1 MWHNS
6 YFVVPAV
13 LLAAAAL
20 YAART
25 RQHIGRV
32 RYAKGLPG
40 RGLPLLDTAFL
51 SGGPGRVF
59 DTAVVRMH
67 MSEQVVISRS
77 GLVTL
82 TGSKPYDAVDKA
94 VQDAVGPT
102 GSRQLGSLRHTV
114 MRSAAVQE
122 IGDRLADRG
131 LLRRPERLRRARTAR
146 RLLWLALLLVVAS
159 AVASLLLDDGTAGH
173 DRPNLWVPGLLLFG
187 GLTALLATAPVK
199 GRITPA
205 GQRQLSLMQGTPWK
219 PNAGMP
225 PRLAGGALLGA
236 LALGGLAAAGL
247 DNPELEAAMLTAS
260 AEEEAVRQA
269 VAANAS
275 SSSSSSSSS
284 ASSASSCSSG
294 SSGSDGGSASWCGSS
309 DSGSSGS
316 GCGSSS
322 CGSSSSSC
330 GSSSSS
336 CGSSSSSSCGSSS
349 SSSCGSSCGGGCGG
363 S

>member
-6 YFVVPAV
+6 YFIVPAV

-20 YAART
+20 HAYRT
-25 RQHIGRV
+25 RQHVGRV

-59 DTAVVRMH
+59 DTALVRMH
-67 MSEQVVISRS
+67 MSEQAVVSRS

-82 TGSKPYDAVDKA
+82 TGAKPYDAVDKA

-102 GSRQLGSLRHTV
+102 GSRQIGSLRRAV

-131 LLRRPERLRRARTAR
+131 LLRRPERLRRARNAR
-146 RLLWLALLLVVAS
+146 RLLWLALLLVAAS
-159 AVASLLLDDGTAGH
+159 AVAAVLLDDGAAGH
-173 DRPNLWVPGLLLFG
+173 DRPNLWPPGI
-187 GLTALLATAPVK
+187 LLALGFVTLLVTLPIRS
-199 GRITPA
+199 RITPA
-205 GQRQLSLMQGTPWK
+205 GQRQLSLMQGRPWT

-236 LALGGLAAAGL
+236 LALGGLAAAGME
-247 DNPELEAAMLTAS
+247 DQELQAAMLAAS
-260 AEEEAVRQA
+260 TEEEAVRQA
-269 VAANAS
+269 VAANGAS
-275 SSSSSSSSS
+275 SAPSSS
-284 ASSASSCSSG
+284 SSASSCSSG
-294 SSGSDGGSASWCGSS
+294 SDGGSAAWCGSS

-316 GCGSSS
+316 SGCGSSGSSGCGSSS
-322 CGSSSSSC
+322 SSGCGSSSSSC
-330 GSSSSS
+330 SS
-336 CGSSSSSSCGSSS
+336 GSSSCGSSS
-349 SSSCGSSCGGGCGG
+349 SSSCGSSCGGGCG

>member
-6 YFVVPAV
+6 YFIVPAV
-13 LLAAAAL
+13 LLVTAAL

-25 RQHIGRV
+25 RQRVGRV

-59 DTAVVRMH
+59 DTAMVRMH
-67 MSEQVVISRS
+67 LNEQAVVSRS

-82 TGSKPYDAVDKA
+82 TGAKPYDAVDKA

-102 GSRQLGSLRHTV
+102 GSREIGPLRHAV

-146 RLLWLALLLVVAS
+146 RLLWLAMLLVVAS
-159 AVASLLLDDGTAGH
+159 AVAALLLDDGAAGH
-173 DRPNLWVPGLLLFG
+173 DRPNLWTPGLLLVG
-187 GLTALLATAPVK
+187 GFATLLATAPFK

-219 PNAGMP
+219 PNAGVP
-225 PRLAGGALLGA
+225 PQLAGGALLGA

-247 DNPELEAAMLTAS
+247 DNPELEAAMLAAS

-269 VAANAS
+269 VAANSLS
-275 SSSSSSSSS
+275 SSSSSSG
-284 ASSASSCSSG
+284 SSCG
-294 SSGSDGGSASWCGSS
+294 GGSASWCGSS

-322 CGSSSSSC
+322 CGSSSSSSSC

-336 CGSSSSSSCGSSS
+336 SCGSSSSSCGSSS
-349 SSSCGSSCGGGCGG
+349 SSSCGSSCGGGGCG

>member
-1 MWHNS
+1 MWHNA
-6 YFVVPAV
+6 YFTVPAV

-20 YAART
+20 YAWRT
-25 RQHIGRV
+25 RQHVGQV
-32 RYAKGLPG
+32 PYAKGLPG
-40 RGLPLLDTAFL
+40 RGLPLLDAAFL

-59 DTAVVRMH
+59 DTALVRMH
-67 MSEQVVISRS
+67 MSEQAVISRS

-82 TGSKPYDAVDKA
+82 TGAKPYDAVDQA
-94 VQDAVGPT
+94 VQAAVGPT
-102 GSRQLGSLRHTV
+102 GSRQLAPLRRTV

-146 RLLWLALLLVVAS
+146 RLLWLALLVVAAS
-159 AVASLLLDDGTAGH
+159 AVAAELLDDGVAGRE
-173 DRPNLWVPGLLLFG
+173 RPNLWIPGLLLLSGF
-187 GLTALLATAPVK
+187 ASLLATPTVK

-205 GQRQLSLMQGTPWK
+205 GQRQLSLMQGSPWK
-219 PNAGMP
+219 PNAGVS

-247 DNPELEAAMLTAS
+247 GDQELEAAMLAAT
-260 AEEEAVRQA
+260 AEEEAVRQTT
-269 VAANAS
+269 AAGAATS

-284 ASSASSCSSG
+284 C

-322 CGSSSSSC
+322 CGSSSSSSGC

-349 SSSCGSSCGGGCGG
+349 SSSCGSSCGGGCG

>member
-6 YFVVPAV
+6 YFIVPAI
-13 LLAAAAL
+13 LLAAAAVH
-20 YAART
+20 AVRT
-25 RQHIGRV
+25 RQRIGQV

-51 SGGPGRVF
+51 SGGPARVF
-59 DTAVVRMH
+59 DTALVRMH
-67 MSEQVVISRS
+67 MSEQAVVSRS

-82 TGSKPYDAVDKA
+82 TGAKPYDAVDKA

-102 GSRQLGSLRHTV
+102 GSRQLGPLRRTV
-114 MRSAAVQE
+114 MRSTAVQE

-131 LLRRPERLRRARTAR
+131 LMRRPERLRRARTAR
-146 RLLWLALLLVVAS
+146 RLLWLALLLVAASMVA
-159 AVASLLLDDGTAGH
+159 APLLDDGAAGH
-173 DRPNLWVPGLLLFG
+173 ERPKLWIPVILLIVG
-187 GLTALLATAPVK
+187 VVSLLVTPLVK
-199 GRITPA
+199 SRITPA
-205 GQRQLSLMQGTPWK
+205 GQRQLSLMQGPWK
-219 PNAGMP
+219 PNAGVS

-247 DNPELEAAMLTAS
+247 GEPELEAAMLAAS
-260 AEEEAVRQA
+260 TDDEEFFRQA
-269 VAANAS
+269 TAANGSATS

-284 ASSASSCSSG
+284 C
-294 SSGSDGGSASWCGSS
+294 SSGSDGGSAAWCGSS

-316 GCGSSS
+316 SGSGCGSSGCGSSSAS

-336 CGSSSSSSCGSSS
+336 CGSSSSSSCGSS
-349 SSSCGSSCGGGCGG
+349 CGGGGCG

>member
-6 YFVVPAV
+6 FFIVPAV

-25 RQHIGRV
+25 RRRIGHVPHAR
-32 RYAKGLPG
+32 GLPG
-40 RGLPLLDTAFL
+40 RGLPLLDAAFL

-59 DTAVVRMH
+59 DTALVRMH
-67 MSEQVVISRS
+67 LGEQVVISRS

-82 TGSKPYDAVDKA
+82 VGARPYDAVDQA
-94 VQDAVGPT
+94 VQEAVGPT
-102 GSRQLGSLRHTV
+102 GSREIAPLRRTV

-146 RLLWLALLLVVAS
+146 RLLWSAMLVV
-159 AVASLLLDDGTAGH
+159 VAFTVAAELLDDGAHGH
-173 DRPNLWVPGLLLFG
+173 DRPNLWIPGALLVAG
-187 GLTALLATAPVK
+187 VLTLLATPSVR

-205 GQRQLSLMQGTPWK
+205 GTRQLTLMDGSPWTPHSGV
-219 PNAGMP
+219 PS
-225 PRLAGGALLGA
+225 RLAGGALLGA

-247 DNPELEAAMLTAS
+247 DDQELEAAMLAAA

-269 VAANAS
+269 AASSSSSVFPS
-275 SSSSSSSSS
+275 SSSSSSSCSS
-284 ASSASSCSSG
+284 SSC
-294 SSGSDGGSASWCGSS
+294 GGSASWCGSA
-309 DSGSSGS
+309 DSGSSGG

-322 CGSSSSSC
+322 CGSGSSSSSC

-336 CGSSSSSSCGSSS
+336 CGSSSSGGSSSSCGSS
-349 SSSCGSSCGGGCGG
+349 SSSCGSSCGGGGGCG

>member
-6 YFVVPAV
+6 YFIVPAV

-159 AVASLLLDDGTAGH
+159 AVASLLLDDGAAGH

-187 GLTALLATAPVK
+187 GLTALLATVPVK

-284 ASSASSCSSG
+284 SASSCSSG

-316 GCGSSS
+316 SS

-336 CGSSSSSSCGSSS
+336 CGSSSSSSCGSS
-349 SSSCGSSCGGGCGG
+349 CGGGGCG